1 MQAILIK
8 DEYSDI
14 AMDFPYEV
22 ERVYATTY
30 IRLKN
35 SPRIY
40 RSGSFKIMHKGKHIT
55 HRDAYKLYKIEMIK
69 KKLGM
74 K

>member
-8 DEYSDI
+8 DEYADI

-22 ERVYATTY
+22 DRVFHDRY
-30 IRLKN
+30 IKLKN
-35 SPRIY
+35 SPRRY
-40 RSGSFKIMHKGKHIT
+40 MSNAFKIMHKGKRIT